1 MKKQE
6 LWSFFTKRL
15 ADLIQSER
23 MPHLLVLSGEANQ
36 TKAWFS
42 DTALE
47 LFLPQASART
57 EDLLWLTPKNQEYR
71 LEDIDA
77 KGWASFFSHRPT
89 HSAYRLIVFE
99 QSEALSVRVANRL
112 LKDLEDTPPWLV
124 IVMLQSGA
132 SKMLPTIKS
141 RALTWRLPR
150 TDNLATV
157 ARQKEEWLSQVAS
170 AALQKE
176 YGRLPELLRE
186 DDFNETELMEL
197 LHLSFLNK
205 SESLSFEHCEKWL
218 SHLRWWQESEIFN
231 QARWE
236 RLLPFCV
243 FSAGEFA
250 QSSKV

>member
-1 MKKQE
+1 MKDQE

-15 ADLIQSER
+15 AALIQSER
-23 MPHLLVLSGEANQ
+23 MPHLLVLSGEAQQ
-36 TKAWFS
+36 TKKWFTE
-42 DTALE
+42 TALE
-47 LFLPQASART
+47 LFLPHASART

-77 KGWASFFSHRPT
+77 KGWGSFFSHRPT
-89 HSAYRLIVFE
+89 HSPYRLIVFE

-112 LKDLEDTPPWLV
+112 LKDLEDTPSWLV
-124 IVMLQSGA
+124 IVMLQAGS

-141 RALTWRLPR
+141 RALTWRLPQ
-150 TDNLATV
+150 TDNLAAV
-157 ARQKEEWLSQVAS
+157 AEQKQEWLAQLAS

-176 YGRLPELLRE
+176 YGLLPELLRA

-197 LHLSFLNK
+197 LHRAFLSK
-205 SESLSFEHCEKWL
+205 SDSLSFEHCEKWL
-218 SHLRWWQESEIFN
+218 AHLKWWKESETFN

-243 FSAGEFA
+243 FSAGEFVRPA
-250 QSSKV
+250 KV